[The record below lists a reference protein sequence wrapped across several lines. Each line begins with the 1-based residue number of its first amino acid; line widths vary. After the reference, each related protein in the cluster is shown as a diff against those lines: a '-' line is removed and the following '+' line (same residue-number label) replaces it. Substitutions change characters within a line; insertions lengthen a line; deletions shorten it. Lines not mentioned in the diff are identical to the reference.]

1 MSRKSQLIKFPL
13 SKASA
18 LKVRNYY
25 KSISGLKPRASNISL
40 FSKMIENDLIIPND
54 NDEIDNNNA
63 YEVLVNIYNDNIEI
77 ENNKIEVK
85 KAEIRKETRKRVPKK
100 EIRRQ
105 QIIYYNKNIEEE
117 NTFLD
122 AMTSFFDET
131 DNKFIKVKNTRP
143 IIQIEKLDGFVNN
156 WNIKKGDNK
165 AFSLTFKS
173 SKADVKLY
181 LKFRCYLH
189 FKYWYDRWL
198 TTGEMHSAG
207 SKFIEINPREF
218 ADIEDAKFL
227 ELWAEMNVDG
237 SIEAQRFIQEN
248 ADKYEVIN
256 RRVEILRAEFIE
268 KHKKTQNI
276 MDYETIKVYKDLFT
290 DEVIIDDIRVIA
302 GGCNKHKEGI
312 KDMKSSFYNYKL
324 FNPCSMNN
332 NCFFHCLQKITN
344 LCINSLSVRKHY
356 KIATNTPISINDAY
370 RIMRD
375 MNFKDIEIIDYD
387 NNEILDEEKSYILIK
402 DNHYFVVESWVE
414 INRKDKKTKRG
425 LLTFD
430 FETRPTE
437 EFHLIKASNKKS
449 FILKDTIC
457 CLHYNNYKSDVLENL
472 CLTTNDE
479 KSSARQFIDWLN
491 SQAKQNKTYNILA
504 HNGGKF
510 DFYFFIGSL
519 TEKEL
524 LECDIG
530 MRGTTVISINYRGN
544 LFKDSYC
551 FITDSLSKISE
562 AYGIEEGK
570 ITSMVLNNETI
581 SSTQL
586 CYYKDKLTFNEFMNL
601 QNTEK
606 EFWNLYTVYCRYDC
620 IALYQ
625 IWKKFTLC
633 INSMIEAISPSL
645 LLKCP
650 LMGSST
656 IGSHSKKILVCINKF
671 KGETNYYKQGLERFM
686 GISVIDKVSVVD
698 KDKYEF
704 LCKFKRGGISH
715 CQKMGKHTTGVVDVD
730 IASQYP
736 ASLIYAYCPTGVSK
750 WVDEYKPEYKGF
762 YYIKDIV
769 FEKGT
774 QLFKPIAKSIL
785 GTSLQWGS
793 NDIDELFIDSY
804 MLDYVIKNHGLKS
817 YTVIKGLVSESEIC
831 MDKLFGSYVNTF
843 YAEKKLQDVYKD
855 DESSLYNP
863 ALRAVIKLYLNSLT
877 GKLVEEPSVHF
888 SLKFEEDSKLKI
900 NGTGVGKEFNKDK
913 FNDWLVAGI
922 MVYSYSK
929 RLLFEYIKC
938 LPNKSD
944 DVIHVETDGVFF
956 PLHCLEEFKQNIEN
970 YDGEYPCKLGDEL
983 GNLKIDKQT
992 EKGSTDYFLG
1002 KKFYRFGNT
1011 YRIKGIPQK
1020 TIDDA
1025 GNEILLV
1032 TPELYDDVYKGKD
1045 VIKTF
1050 KTLRKSF
1057 FAQNTQISTHSLSRV
1072 IRPNGIYSVYE

>member
-18 LKVRNYY
+18 IKVRNYY

-85 KAEIRKETRKRVPKK
+85 KVEIRKETRKRVSKK

-105 QIIYYNKNIEEE
+105 QVIYYNKNIEEE
-117 NTFLD
+117 NSFLD

-131 DNKFIKVKNTRP
+131 DNKIIKVKNTKP
-143 IIQIEKLDGFVNN
+143 IINMTKLEGFINN

-165 AFSLTFKS
+165 AFSLTLKS
-173 SKADVKLY
+173 IKADVKSVW
-181 LKFRCYLH
+181 KFRCYQH
-189 FKYWYDRWL
+189 FIYWHTKL
-198 TTGEMHSAG
+198 IATGEMDSQG
-207 SKFIEINPREF
+207 NE
-218 ADIEDAKFL
+218 
-227 ELWAEMNVDG
+227 
-237 SIEAQRFIQEN
+237 
-248 ADKYEVIN
+248 
-256 RRVEILRAEFIE
+256 
-268 KHKKTQNI
+268 
-276 MDYETIKVYKDLFT
+276 IKVIAGLF
-290 DEVIIDDIRVIA
+290 DGDVIIDDISIIA
-302 GGCNKHKEGI
+302 GGCNKHKEGV

-356 KIATNTPISINDAY
+356 KIATNTPISVNDAY
-370 RIMRD
+370 KIMHD
-375 MNFKDIEIIDYD
+375 MNFKDIDIIDYD

-491 SQAKQNKTYNILA
+491 SQAKQNKTYNVLA

-510 DFYFFIGSL
+510 DFYFFIGAL

-544 LFKDSYC
+544 LFKDSCC
-551 FITDSLSKISE
+551 FITDSLSNISK

-570 ITSMVLNNETI
+570 ITSMVLHNETI

-586 CYYKDKLTFNEFMNL
+586 CFYRNELTFNEFMDL
-601 QNTEK
+601 QDTDK

-762 YYIKDIV
+762 FHIKDIV

-774 QLFKPIAKSIL
+774 QLFKPVAKSIL

-817 YTVIKGLVSESEIC
+817 YTVVRGLVSEREIC

-843 YAEKKLQDVYKD
+843 YAEKKLQDEYKN

-888 SLKFEEDSKLKI
+888 SLKFNEDSRIKI
-900 NGTGVGKEFNKDK
+900 NGTGVEKEMNENK
-913 FNDWLVAGI
+913 FNDWIVAGI

-938 LPNKSD
+938 LPDRSD
-944 DVIHVETDGVFF
+944 DVIHVETDGIFF
-956 PLHCLEEFKQNIEN
+956 PLHCLDKFKENLEN
-970 YDGEYPCKLGDEL
+970 YVGDYPCRLGDEL
-983 GNLKIDKQT
+983 GNLKIDAQT
-992 EKGSTDYFLG
+992 EKGKTDYFLG
-1002 KKFYRFGNT
+1002 KKFYRFGKT
-1011 YRIKGIPQK
+1011 FRIKGIPQA

-1025 GNEILLV
+1025 GNKVQLV
-1032 TPELYDDVYKGKD
+1032 SPELYERIYNGES
-1045 VIKTF
+1045 ITKTF

-1057 FAQNTQISTHSLSRV
+1057 FAQNTQISVHSLSRIV
-1072 IRPNGIYSVYE
+1072 RPNGAYTIYE